1 MQNATF
7 TVGQKAF
14 IIHDKKL
21 LILTSEKYGIDFP
34 GGRIKE
40 GELDFHE
47 ALKREVREETGLEIE
62 VGKPYD
68 TWFFETKE
76 GEKIFCIGYLCI
88 SSSSDIR
95 ISNEHDSYQW
105 VDKTSYRTLCENPA
119 VYDID
124 VQILEKIFSDPTLFH

>member
-1 MQNATF
+1 MEGNALF

-40 GELDFHE
+40 GELDFQE
-47 ALKREVREETGLEIE
+47 ALKREVIEETGLEIE

-76 GEKIFCIGYLCI
+76 GEKIFCIGYLCT
-88 SSSSDIR
+88 SRDSVIR
-95 ISNEHDSYQW
+95 ISDEHDSYVW
-105 VDKTSYRTLCENPA
+105 VDKNNFEDICTRSGK
-119 VYDID
+119 YDVD
-124 VQILEKIFSDPTLFH
+124 VEIVKKLFLDPELF